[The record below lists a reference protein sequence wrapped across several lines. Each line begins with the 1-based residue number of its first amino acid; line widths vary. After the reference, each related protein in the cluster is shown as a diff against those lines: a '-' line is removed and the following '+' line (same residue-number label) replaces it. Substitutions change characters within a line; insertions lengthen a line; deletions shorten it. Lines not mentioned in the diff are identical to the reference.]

1 MDPVTQTL
9 FTMFLMFIATLV
21 GKRIGRQE
29 GITATVNYMIEMGAC
44 TEDDLKKANERFA
57 EDMSDEDDYQ

>member
-29 GITATVNYMIEMGAC
+29 GITATVPKTCQMRMIIS
-44 TEDDLKKANERFA
+44 NE
-57 EDMSDEDDYQ
+57 